1 MSLSQ
6 TLHTAAEPIW
16 KKTLWHPFVLGVG
29 DGSLPIEKFRFYM
42 CQDYVFLIEY
52 GRVLALAAAKAAD
65 LDGMQPF
72 ARLLDATLN
81 QEMALHREFAAECG
95 ISARHLEATQ
105 SAPTT
110 RAYTN
115 HLLRVA
121 SLGDVAEIVCALLP
135 CQWGYSEIGQLLS
148 ERGKPT
154 APAAYGRWIDMY
166 ASAEFA
172 ESAAWLRGEL
182 DRLAPGP
189 EPPGR
194 LDRFH
199 DVFQTSARYEYL
211 FWDVAYRLEDWP
223 V

>member
-1 MSLSQ
+1 MTLSQ

-16 KKTLWHPFVLGVG
+16 KKTLRHPFVLGVG

-65 LDGMQPF
+65 FDGMQPF

-105 SAPTT
+105 PAPTT

-121 SLGDVAEIVCALLP
+121 SLGDVAETVCALLP
-135 CQWGYSEIGQLLS
+135 CQWGYSEIGKFLS
-148 ERGKPT
+148 ERGKPA
-154 APAAYGRWIDMY
+154 APTAYGRWIDMY

-172 ESAAWLRGEL
+172 ESAVWLRREL

-189 EPPGR
+189 ELPGR
-194 LDRFH
+194 LERFH
-199 DVFQTSARYEYL
+199 DIFQTSARYEYL
-211 FWDVAYRLEDWP
+211 FWDMAYRLEDWP

>member
-16 KKTLWHPFVLGVG
+16 KKTLRHPFVLGIG

-52 GRVLALAAAKAAD
+52 GRVLALAVAKAAD

-72 ARLLDATLN
+72 ARLLDAMLN
-81 QEMALHREFAAECG
+81 QEMALHREFAAECD

-121 SLGDVAEIVCALLP
+121 SLGDVAEIVCAILP
-135 CQWGYSEIGQLLS
+135 CQWGYSEIGRLLLQ
-148 ERGKPT
+148 RGKPA

-182 DRLAPGP
+182 DRLAPGL
-189 EPPGR
+189 ESTDR
-194 LDRFH
+194 LGRFH

-211 FWDVAYRLEDWP
+211 FWDMAYRLEDWP